1 MHMEWAI
8 TIFVFIGVI
17 AVTAVVFV
25 FWVAVM
31 ILKLILRAGTA
42 LAHVGAAKGGS
53 QVAQASAGRVACRN
67 DRCRAMNPA
76 TARFCR
82 RCGHELHQPQQ
93 VPMHR
98 AAMW

>member
-1 MHMEWAI
+1 MEWAI
-8 TIFVFIGVI
+8 SIFVFIGVI

-31 ILKLILRAGTA
+31 ILKLIVRAFAA
-42 LAHVGAAKGGS
+42 LGQVGGS
-53 QVAQASAGRVACRN
+53 AGGSHVAQAPAGRVACAN
-67 DRCRAMNPA
+67 DRCRAMNPV

-93 VPMHR
+93 VPIHR